1 MSREHD
7 EADLEQLLR
16 RNRPAPPPPP
26 AGEYA
31 RILAAAQG
39 KTAVP
44 AAGIFKVMPWAVAAT
59 FVIALAATLI
69 MDDGRPTAAS
79 NARDERLEA
88 FLSDT
93 VGEAVLEQ
101 PLQTVSE
108 PLNVYDTFM
117 ENNGQ

>member
-7 EADLEQLLR
+7 ETDLEQLLR

-31 RILAAAQG
+31 RILAATRG
-39 KTAVP
+39 KTATS
-44 AAGIFKVMPWAVAAT
+44 AAGIFKYLPWALAAT
-59 FVIALAATLI
+59 FVIALAATFI

-93 VGEAVLEQ
+93 VGEVVLEQ
-101 PLQTVSE
+101 PEPAVNE

-117 ENNGQ
+117 ENGGQ